1 MKKMLI
7 NAVHPEECRV
17 AIVKDGLLEEFDIE
31 TPAKEQVKGNIY
43 KGVVVRI
50 EPSLQAAFVNYGPFR
65 HGFLPMTEIQ
75 PQYHLK
81 EKLEER
87 KGRPRIQDVLLLN
100 QELIVQAEKEER
112 NDKGASLT
120 TYISLPGRY
129 LVLMPGEERV
139 GISRKIEDETQR
151 NRLRTVL
158 EELNPPKGMGFIIRT
173 AGIDRTNKELSTDL
187 DYLLRLW
194 DAIIKR
200 SRELPAPSLIY
211 QEHELAMRTIRDY
224 FTHDITEIL
233 TDHPEVYRKVRTFF
247 KSVMPRYERVVKLH
261 KEKRPIFSKFN
272 LEEQIKTIY
281 DRKVPLKSGGSI
293 VIDPTEA
300 LVSIDVNS
308 GKKKGERDIEET
320 ALKTNLEAAEEIARQ
335 IRLRDLGGLIVI
347 DFIDMDER
355 RHNMEVEKRV
365 KSALKN
371 DKARMDVGRISRFG
385 LLEISRQRI
394 KPAISEASYVTCS
407 YCQGRGSVRSDES
420 LAISVLRR
428 IQAGVAKGNTSF
440 VRGVLPVDVAS
451 YLLNQKRE
459 ELLQLEKEHDLKIH
473 LTGLQG
479 VLPDKITLEFE
490 QRKVAEIAVQKEEP

>member
-31 TPAKEQVKGNIY
+31 TPSKEQIRGNVY

-50 EPSLQAAFVNYGPFR
+50 EPGLQAAFVNYGPFR
-65 HGFLPMTEIQ
+65 HGFLPITEIQ
-75 PQYHLK
+75 PRYFQK
-81 EKLEER
+81 EKIEER
-87 KGRPRIQDVLLLN
+87 KGRPKIQDVLLPN
-100 QELIVQAEKEER
+100 QELLVQVEKEER

-120 TYISLPGRY
+120 TYLSLPGRY
-129 LVLMPGEERV
+129 LVLIPGEERV
-139 GISRKIEDETQR
+139 GVSRKIEDEKQR
-151 NRLRTVL
+151 DRLRAVL

-173 AGIDRTNKELSTDL
+173 AGIDRSNKELGIDL
-187 DYLLRLW
+187 NYLLNLW
-194 DAIIKR
+194 SAILKKNE
-200 SRELPAPSLIY
+200 ELPAPSLIY
-211 QEHELAMRTIRDY
+211 QEQDLVMRTIRDY
-224 FTHDITEIL
+224 FTHDITEVLI
-233 TDHPEVYRKVRTFF
+233 DDPEVYRKARTFF
-247 KSVMPRYERVVKLH
+247 KAVMPRYERVVKLH

-281 DRKVPLKSGGSI
+281 DRKVNLRSGGSI
-293 VIDPTEA
+293 VIDQTEA

-308 GKKKGERDIEET
+308 GKKKGESDIEET
-320 ALKTNLEAAEEIARQ
+320 ALKTNLEAADEIAQ
-335 IRLRDLGGLIVI
+335 QLRLRDLGGLIVI
-347 DFIDMDER
+347 DFIDMEER
-355 RHNMEVEKRV
+355 RNKIEVEKRL

-371 DKARMDVGRISRFG
+371 DKARIDVGRISRFG

-490 QRKVAEIAVQKEEP
+490 QRKVAEIPVQKEEL